1 MMKNIPIGDKNKNTT
16 AAEETMESIHQTS
29 YWINREK

>member
-1 MMKNIPIGDKNKNTT
+1 MMKNIPIGDKNKTT
-16 AAEETMESIHQTS
+16 AAEETMESIDQTS